1 MISLKKEMALK
12 LSEDIIPKPYKVV
25 DWDQMILDKRDARNT
40 KIKLAAEK
48 NRKKQL
54 LENKNNNDTNRKKS
68 KTQGIRN

>member
-1 MISLKKEMALK
+1 MERV
-12 LSEDIIPKPYKVV
+12 LSIFFFRADWPTRSNDMPKPYKIV

-54 LENKNNNDTNRKKS
+54 LENKPKLK
-68 KTQGIRN
+68 